1 MADELL
7 DSQFLK
13 RLETLQLTTRR
24 VFAGRMRGERR
35 SHRRG
40 VSIEFADYRDYV
52 PGDDTRFLDWN
63 IYGRLDRLF
72 LKLFIEEQDLYL
84 YLLADTSK
92 SMAFGDPAKLLYAKQ
107 LAAALGYIGLSNLD
121 KVSVVGFAEKETG
134 RLAPTRG
141 KAQVWKLLRF
151 LNGLE
156 ADGQTSLEGMCK
168 TFIGR
173 RPIKGIVVL
182 ISDLLDGH
190 GFEAALKWFLRGS
203 YEVYVIH
210 VLTPEEID
218 PTLRGHLELIDAETQ
233 WPVEVSVN
241 DPLLKMYR
249 RTVEAFCN
257 GVKSFCTQYGMHY
270 VLARTSLPF
279 DRLILDV
286 LRRRGLLR

>member
-7 DSQFLK
+7 DSAFLK

-72 LKLFIEEQDLYL
+72 LKLFVEEQDLYL
-84 YLLADTSK
+84 YILLDTSK
-92 SMAFGDPAKLLYAKQ
+92 SMSFGEPQKMLYAKQ

-121 KVSVVGFAEKETG
+121 KVGLMAFDDEA
-134 RLAPTRG
+134 RNFMAPTRG
-141 KAQVWKLLRF
+141 KSQVWRLLRF
-151 LNGLE
+151 LNALE
-156 ADGQTSLEGMCK
+156 PDGQTSLLTICK
-168 TFIGR
+168 SFVVR

-182 ISDLLDGH
+182 ISDLLDGQ
-190 GFEAALKWFLRGS
+190 GYQEALKWFLHGN

-210 VLTPEEID
+210 LLAPEEIE
-218 PTLRGHLELIDAETQ
+218 PTVRGHLELIDAETL
-233 WPVEVSVN
+233 WGVEVSVN
-241 DPLLKMYR
+241 EPLLRIYR
-249 RTVEAFCN
+249 RTAEAFCA
-257 GVKSFCTQYGMHY
+257 GIKSFCTQYGMNY
-270 VLARTSLPF
+270 ILARTSTPF

-286 LRRRGLLR
+286 LRRRGLIK